1 MFLVYG
7 FHGLFLLNSQEK
19 TPQKYMITK
28 DKKKEIIKDLVDK
41 LSRQKTIVFFD
52 YTGLKVNQFQEL
64 RSKLREHGLD
74 CRVAKKTLIDLAL
87 EDAGLKVAKVKEVP
101 GQVALVFGY
110 EDEVIPVK
118 VLYEFSKENKDLK
131 IMAGV
136 IQGDYLKNEAII
148 ALAKLPSKQELLAKL
163 IGSISAPIYG
173 LTNALQGNLRK
184 LIFLLK
190 SLEPKS

>member
-1 MFLVYG
+1 
-7 FHGLFLLNSQEK
+7 
-19 TPQKYMITK
+19 MITK

-41 LSRQKTIVFFD
+41 LSRQKVIVFFD

-74 CRVAKKTLIDLAL
+74 CQVVKKTLIDLAL
-87 EDAGLKVAKVKEVP
+87 EKAGLKVAKVKEVP

-110 EDEVIPVK
+110 EDEVMPVK

-131 IMAGV
+131 ITAGV
-136 IQGDYLKNEAII
+136 VQGDYLKNEAII

-173 LTNALQGNLRK
+173 LTNALQSNLRK
-184 LIFLLK
+184 LVYILK
-190 SLEPKS
+190 TCNL